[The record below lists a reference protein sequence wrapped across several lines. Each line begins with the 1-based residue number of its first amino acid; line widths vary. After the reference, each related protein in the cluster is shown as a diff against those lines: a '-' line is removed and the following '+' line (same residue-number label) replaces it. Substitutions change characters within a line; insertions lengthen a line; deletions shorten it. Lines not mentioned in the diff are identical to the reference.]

1 MIVECSRLR
10 RSNIRTLPS
19 APHDAKTSTD
29 PDMNLTS
36 KTSLSCAISWV
47 LAVSVGISHI
57 VQVVSMELVM
67 MRLGEMGFQSRL
79 VRGAVK
85 SVLLLLESN
94 ASGVSFCAGWL

>member
-1 MIVECSRLR
+1 
-10 RSNIRTLPS
+10 
-19 APHDAKTSTD
+19 
-29 PDMNLTS
+29 
-36 KTSLSCAISWV
+36 
-47 LAVSVGISHI
+47 
-57 VQVVSMELVM
+57 MELVM